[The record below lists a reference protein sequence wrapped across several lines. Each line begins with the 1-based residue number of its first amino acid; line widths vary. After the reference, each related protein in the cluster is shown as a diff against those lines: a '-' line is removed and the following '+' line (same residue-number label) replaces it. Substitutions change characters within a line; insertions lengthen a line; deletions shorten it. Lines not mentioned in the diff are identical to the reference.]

1 MKIRAFIENAG
12 ANHARLEIE
21 DDCEVGGLRQWL
33 EKINSGLS
41 VNHASKAPTCVVKPV
56 TVATQNGDTEMASE
70 EARTALWAAAKS
82 NGTDVESVCK
92 EYGVDPNH
100 ISKRDCWRMTQNLNA
115 KTGYGKD
122 QQQQR
127 PEPPK
132 KQPGYKIR
140 GGDDSSFW
148 KP

>member
-21 DDCEVGGLRQWL
+21 DDCEVGGLGQWL
-33 EKINSGLS
+33 EKISSGLS
-41 VNHASKAPTCVVKPV
+41 VNHTSQAPTCTVKPV
-56 TVATQNGDTEMASE
+56 TVAPPNGDAEVASN
-70 EARTALWAAAKS
+70 EAKTALWAAAKS

-100 ISKRDCWRMTQNLNA
+100 ISKRDCWRMTQNLNE
-115 KTGYGKD
+115 KTGYGKN

-127 PEPPK
+127 PEQPPK
-132 KQPGYKIR
+132 QPEHKVR
-140 GGDDSSFW
+140 GGDNSSFW
-148 KP
+148 NP

>member
-1 MKIRAFIENAG
+1 MKAKQIIILTLEDGDDIERFLAKING
-12 ANHARLEIE
+12 EPSANHVSQALT
-21 DDCEVGGLRQWL
+21 CGTKSATVTSP
-33 EKINSGLS
+33 SGD
-41 VNHASKAPTCVVKPV
+41 A
-56 TVATQNGDTEMASE
+56 EMASD

-100 ISKRDCWRMTQNLNA
+100 ISKRDCWRMTQDLNE

-132 KQPGYKIR
+132 KQPGHKVR